1 MKTGLI
7 IIFLIHGLL
16 HLTGFF
22 KAFGKGDVIKL
33 AGYISKPMGLL
44 WLLVAMVFIMVA
56 VLILMNKQ
64 GWPFFAIAAV
74 IISQTLIIMSW
85 QDAKWG
91 TIVNILLLIISVPA
105 LGRYHFEAM
114 VKKEVTGLLEEAP
127 RAATIVKMEDLAHL
141 PASVQN
147 WLIESGVVGKEQ
159 VLTAR
164 LIQHGQMK
172 TQPNSKWMPFEAV
185 QYISL
190 KPPGFNWAA
199 QVEAFPL
206 VHLSGRDKFS
216 YGEGEMKIKLLSLI
230 NVVDEKENEKL
241 NSGSMLRFLGEI
253 CWVPSAALNDYISW
267 EEIDHVTA
275 KATFTQGNK
284 VVSGIFRF
292 SPAGELFSFE
302 ADRYYGGEEK
312 AVRHP
317 WFIEVIEYKVFD
329 GIKVPSK
336 CKVTWKLPEGDFN
349 WLNLEIPTL
358 EYNNSSLLSNEA
370 FSANH

>member
-16 HLTGFF
+16 HLPGFF

-33 AGYISKPMGLL
+33 AGYISRPMGLL
-44 WLLVAMVFIMVA
+44 WLLVALVFIMVA

-74 IISQTLIIMSW
+74 ILSQTLIIMSW

-127 RAATIVKMEDLAHL
+127 RAGTIVKIEDLAHL

-159 VLTAR
+159 VFTAR
-164 LIQHGQMK
+164 LSQKGQMK
-172 TQPNSKWMPFEAV
+172 TQPDSRWMPFEAV
-185 QYISL
+185 QYFSL
-190 KPPGFNWAA
+190 KPPGFNWSA

-206 VHLSGRDKFS
+206 VYLSGRDRLT
-216 YGEGEMKIKLLSLI
+216 YGEGEMKIKFLSLI
-230 NVVDEKENEKL
+230 NVVDEKENQKV
-241 NSGSMLRFLGEI
+241 NSGSILRFLGEI
-253 CWVPSAALNDYISW
+253 CWIPSAALNDYISW
-267 EEIDHVTA
+267 EEIDSLTA
-275 KATFTQGNK
+275 KATFKQQNK
-284 VVSGIFRF
+284 EVSGIFRF
-292 SPAGELFSFE
+292 TSQGELLSFE
-302 ADRYYGGEEK
+302 AERYYGGDEN
-312 AVRHP
+312 AMQHP
-317 WFIEVIEYKVFD
+317 WLIEVLEYKVFD

-349 WLNLEIPTL
+349 WLNLEITTL
-358 EYNNSSLLSNEA
+358 EYNNPST
-370 FSANH
+370 FK